1 MLNGGVYFVIDVTSI
16 TLHNVSIFSWYQP
29 AIDAVAL
36 ALMREFNKLTDPQHP
51 VQPLV
56 YTTYQAYLRR

>member
-1 MLNGGVYFVIDVTSI
+1 MLWL
-16 TLHNVSIFSWYQP
+16 TLLYVNNAPIFSWYQP

-36 ALMREFNKLTDPQHP
+36 ALMRKFNTLADLQYT